1 MNRLR
6 VVRSNQGCFIKHTI
20 SGGNTM
26 TTHKITAML
35 GMAVVLV
42 LPCLAVDAA
51 PLGTVDIV
59 RTDHGAN
66 QVINVYGGGLE
77 GDFVKTGV
85 YMLHK
90 SASTEAGDIWPNGP
104 LAGFCI
110 ELEEPAPNYT
120 ATYDVEAPENVY
132 NGLLNETFGEDK
144 ADALSELWGRYY
156 DPSWEGEGSFS
167 YQENS
172 EAAAFGA
179 AVWEIIY
186 EDLPGSSLG
195 WDVATDDTAG
205 IPGFAASGLDDT
217 LANNW
222 LHSLDGTGPKAS
234 LAAFTNDGNQNYLVA
249 VPEPTTV
256 VLLGLGGALG
266 LVRKRKRAV
275 A

>member
-1 MNRLR
+1 M
-6 VVRSNQGCFIKHTI
+6 K
-20 SGGNTM
+20 
-26 TTHKITAML
+26 TTRITAML
-35 GMAVVLV
+35 CVAVVLV
-42 LPCLAVDAA
+42 LPSLTVKAT

-59 RTDHGAN
+59 RTGHGAGKAIT
-66 QVINVYGGGLE
+66 VFGGGLE
-77 GDFVKTGV
+77 ADLVQTGV

-90 SASTEAGDIWPNGP
+90 SAGTEAGDIWPDGA
-104 LAGFCI
+104 LAGLCI

-120 ATYDVEAPENVY
+120 ASYDVKAPENVY
-132 NGLLNETFGEDK
+132 NGVLNETFGAGK

-156 DPSWEGEGSFS
+156 DSSWEGNGPFA
-167 YQENS
+167 YQENND
-172 EAAAFGA
+172 AAAFGA

-186 EDLPGSSLG
+186 EDLPNSSLD
-195 WDVATDDTAG
+195 WDVTIDGAAG
-205 IPGFAASGLDDT
+205 ISGFSASGLDDT

-249 VPEPTTV
+249 VPEPTTI